1 MAQTGQTEYTP
12 GVCNIGG
19 AEIARRRNLGWIM
32 LIITIALLAVMIWY
46 KVNTWWRILV
56 FFPAMVSASGFLQ
69 ARLHFCS
76 GFANKGVFNFGAPG
90 TVQQVTDEASR
101 EKDRRR
107 GNQISLYAAII
118 GAGVA
123 IISLVF

>member
-46 KVNTWWRILV
+46 KVNTWWRIL
-56 FFPAMVSASGFLQ
+56 
-69 ARLHFCS
+69 HFCS
-76 GFANKGVFNFGAPG
+76 GFANKGVYNFGTPG